1 MIIITEGM
9 QQLWYPNNKQETD
22 TSHEIEWMSGREVGT
37 WQTTSTIGTAPFL
50 FASMFLPNPF
60 RLNLEKVTRD
70 GYNIANPSDAPQTAM
85 KALK

>member
-60 RLNLEKVTRD
+60 RLIFIFVKKVTESGK
-70 GYNIANPSDAPQTAM
+70 GYTRWI
-85 KALK
+85 